1 MNKKIVGGVIAGVG
15 AVIGAGAML
24 FNRKRHGD
32 DFDESDIA
40 RARDEYGEIEDSEE
54 ETEK

>member
-40 RARDEYGEIEDSEE
+40 RDEYGEVEDSEE

>member
-24 FNRKRHGD
+24 FNKKRHGD

-40 RARDEYGEIEDSEE
+40 RDEYGEIEDSEE
-54 ETEK
+54 TEEK

>member
-1 MNKKIVGGVIAGVG
+1 MNKKNVGGVIAGVG

-24 FNRKRHGD
+24 FYKKRHRD
-32 DFDESDIA
+32 DFDESDI
-40 RARDEYGEIEDSEE
+40 ARDEYGEIEDSEE

>member
-1 MNKKIVGGVIAGVG
+1 MNKKIIGGVIAG
-15 AVIGAGAML
+15 IGAIVGGAAVL
-24 FNRKRHGD
+24 FNKKRHAN

-40 RARDEYGEIEDSEE
+40 RDEYGEVEDSEE

>member
-24 FNRKRHGD
+24 FNKKRHGD

-40 RARDEYGEIEDSEE
+40 RDEYGEIEDSEE
-54 ETEK
+54 TEK

>member
-1 MNKKIVGGVIAGVG
+1 MDKKIIAGIVGGVG

-24 FNRKRHGD
+24 FNKKRHGD
-32 DFDESDIA
+32 DFSTDDI
-40 RARDEYGEIEDSEE
+40 ARDEYGEIEDSEE

>member
-24 FNRKRHGD
+24 FNKKRHGD
-32 DFDESDIA
+32 DFDESDI
-40 RARDEYGEIEDSEE
+40 ARDEYGEIEDSEE

>member
-24 FNRKRHGD
+24 FNKKRHGD
-32 DFDESDIA
+32 DFDESDIV
-40 RARDEYGEIEDSEE
+40 RGEYGEIEDSEE
-54 ETEK
+54 TEEK